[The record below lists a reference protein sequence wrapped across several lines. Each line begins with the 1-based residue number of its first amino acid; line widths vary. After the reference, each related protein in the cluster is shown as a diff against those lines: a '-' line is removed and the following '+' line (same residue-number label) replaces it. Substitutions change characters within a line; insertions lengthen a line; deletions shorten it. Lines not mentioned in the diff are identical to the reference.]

1 MGTILLIL
9 YCLDVLYTAD
19 DFVALNKFAALGNE
33 VREMCF
39 TIETR
44 VDTVLENT
52 ETITIVINVDR
63 EATPD
68 NVVVRLTSTTIL
80 ISEWNQPP
88 ELFVAY
94 FLIYNSSEREDMQS
108 PNNCSLS
115 QLLLE
120 NCAASYCASYINT
133 VHLSI
138 YTYCCCIFQIQT
150 NVQMATM
157 TVLRRHSVW
166 T

>member
-1 MGTILLIL
+1 MVCILSLSSNALLIIIIIAVLSMLLIL
-9 YCLDVLYTAD
+9 YCLDVLYTAG
-19 DFVALNKFAALGNE
+19 DFVALNIFAALGNE
-33 VREMCF
+33 VRETCF

-94 FLIYNSSEREDMQS
+94 FLSFFMHIFSFLHV
-108 PNNCSLS
+108 LS
-115 QLLLE
+115 NE
-120 NCAASYCASYINT
+120 
-133 VHLSI
+133 
-138 YTYCCCIFQIQT
+138 
-150 NVQMATM
+150 
-157 TVLRRHSVW
+157 
-166 T
+166 